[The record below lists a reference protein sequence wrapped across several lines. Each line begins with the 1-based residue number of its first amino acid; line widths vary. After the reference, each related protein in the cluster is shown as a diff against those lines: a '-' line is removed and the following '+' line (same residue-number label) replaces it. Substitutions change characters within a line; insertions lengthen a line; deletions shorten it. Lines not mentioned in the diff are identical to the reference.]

1 PTAVRQLFQDDME
14 TFSSRAETISNARL
28 IFPGVA
34 ISQCPPDT
42 KHPQLIAAQAADT
55 LLNIKGIHSSVVLC
69 STSEGVMIS
78 GRSLGNLN
86 MQVILEKL
94 GGGGHLTMAG
104 AQLHNITM
112 EEAEKM
118 VIQAI
123 EEYLEGGNK

>member
-1 PTAVRQLFQDDME
+1 
-14 TFSSRAETISNARL
+14 
-28 IFPGVA
+28 
-34 ISQCPPDT
+34 
-42 KHPQLIAAQAADT
+42 
-55 LLNIKGIHSSVVLC
+55 
-69 STSEGVMIS
+69 MIS